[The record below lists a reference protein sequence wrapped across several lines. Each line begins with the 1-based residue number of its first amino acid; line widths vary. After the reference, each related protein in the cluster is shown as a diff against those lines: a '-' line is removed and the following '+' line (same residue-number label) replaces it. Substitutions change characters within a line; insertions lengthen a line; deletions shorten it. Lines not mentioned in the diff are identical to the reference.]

1 MAQKRLSEDEIKYT
15 VSAET
20 AKAQQEIYNLTKATK
35 ALKKEEQERR
45 TAMVELEAQ
54 GKKNSEEYRNL
65 EKEVKNLSKQISA
78 NNKEIQQITKSMGVN
93 DMTMTQLK
101 KHAKE
106 LERQL
111 DNTAESA
118 NPEEY
123 ATLNRRLADVR
134 DRMKQLR
141 TSGLEVNKQ
150 MDQST
155 TIMNKLKMAAKAFIA
170 VKVVGWLKSAHDQAY
185 NTRKEFAK
193 YEAVL
198 RNTFQS
204 QEKANDAMKML
215 QQLAADTPSS
225 LQEWTEGYIKLVN
238 RGLQPT
244 SQELTNLGDLAASQ
258 GKSLDQLIEAVLDAM
273 TGENERLKEFGIK
286 ASKEGEKTQFTFR
299 GVTTEVRNSE
309 DAIKD
314 YLLSLGRLEG
324 VAGSM
329 AVQMNELEG
338 IQSNL
343 GDTMDA
349 FFNNIG
355 KKLEPFWKS
364 ILKGANGFFSELN
377 KMFTSYSEQ
386 YDNHLEQMVN
396 LETELPKLLDKYE
409 ELSSTSNLSAEKHE
423 ELRRVMRQITDMVPE
438 AAGAFNDYGD
448 VISISTEKVEEFM
461 ATQRALL
468 LYENKKAIEETERD
482 LEKLRTKQ
490 KQLQSYRNQGGKTV
504 VSSLGPS
511 APSVTFVDKSSLG
524 EVNKELADIG
534 NLIKGSEEKLKRLRG
549 ETLEDAVKQHKEML
563 QQRET
568 FNNMNKQ
575 QLDSWIKDEKNAAS
589 RYMDLA
595 KEIYEK
601 RFPLTSSQGNESQSK
616 KKAQEAEKEAKAVVE
631 TEKAAIQS
639 LKDLRDEELS
649 AQKKWYNDSQASLS
663 SSLADN
669 RITKEQHEM
678 LMMELEKTNAEAVLK
693 IEKNYYEDSKSMAIT
708 DANAKEKIVKES
720 NERVLSAEKKANDA
734 RLAEQAKL
742 NNLVQD
748 FKQQFKLT
756 TVDEDYSMQIHTLEA
771 AYKARKEAAEK
782 NNLDS
787 LELDKAYY
795 RAKEQLQYEHE
806 QRIQA
811 LKNQYG
817 LSTLKDKYEQE
828 LDALKN
834 ALQQQLLTHE
844 EYLKAVTKLKTSYY
858 KEQADYYTNLFSNA
872 VSSLQEAELAQIDAK
887 YDVEI
892 EAAKGNAEEVE
903 KLENEKEQKK
913 LDVQKKYADVNF
925 AIKVSQI
932 IADTAV
938 SIMKAYADLG
948 PIAGSVAAAM
958 LSVTGA
964 AQVAVAKAERDK
976 IKNMQLENAQSSS
989 GSGSRVATGRQSG
1002 GSIDVVRAQDGKR
1015 FPNAEYNPDKRG
1027 YIDHPTVIV
1036 GEGPAGQ
1043 SREWV
1048 ASNAAV
1054 NNPTVAPILDIID
1067 RSQQAGSIR
1076 TLDLNQIL
1084 RARLA
1089 GYSSGGT
1096 ISKTP
1101 PHASAT
1107 KEQDQAS
1114 PVLERLTRAIETLER
1129 DGVPADVVLTDL
1141 ERKQKLRDRSRKI
1154 GSKN

>member
-35 ALKKEEQERR
+35 ALKAQEKERR

-54 GKKNSEEYRNL
+54 GKKNSKEYQNL
-65 EKEVKNLSKQISA
+65 EKEAKNLSKQISA
-78 NNKEIQQITKSMGVN
+78 NNKEIQQLTKTMGVN

-101 KHAKE
+101 KHAKD

-111 DNTAESA
+111 NNTAESA

-123 ATLNRRLADVR
+123 AALNRRLADVR

-204 QEKANDAMKML
+204 QEKANEAMKML
-215 QQLAADTPSS
+215 QQLAANTPSS

-349 FFNNIG
+349 LFNNIG

-364 ILKGANGFFSELN
+364 MLKGANEFFSEIN

-386 YDNHLEQMVN
+386 YDNHLDQMVN
-396 LETELPKLLDKYE
+396 LETEIPKLLDKYE
-409 ELSSTSNLSAEKHE
+409 ELSSSSNLSAEKHE
-423 ELRRVMRQITDMVPE
+423 ELRSVMRQITDMVPE
-438 AAGAFNDYGD
+438 AAGAFNDYGE
-448 VISISTEKVEEFM
+448 VISISTDKVEEFM

-468 LYENKKAIEETERD
+468 LYENKKAIEETEKD

-490 KQLQSYRNQGGKTV
+490 KQLQAYKNQGGKTV
-504 VSSLGPS
+504 VSSQGPF
-511 APSVTFVDKSSLG
+511 APSITYVDKSSLG

-549 ETLEDAVKQHKEML
+549 ETLEDAVKQHKEMI

-575 QLDSWIKDEKNAAS
+575 QLDAWIKDEKNAAS
-589 RYMDLA
+589 QYMEMA
-595 KEIYEK
+595 KEVYEK
-601 RFPLTSSQGNESQSK
+601 RFP
-616 KKAQEAEKEAKAVVE
+616 
-631 TEKAAIQS
+631 AATT
-639 LKDLRDEELS
+639 
-649 AQKKWYNDSQASLS
+649 
-663 SSLADN
+663 
-669 RITKEQHEM
+669 TK
-678 LMMELEKTNAEAVLK
+678 T
-693 IEKNYYEDSKSMAIT
+693 DSKSKGK
-708 DANAKEKIVKES
+708 DEKISPVKILSPEELANIDLQVELEEEKELYHKQQVELKELFAS
-720 NERVLSAEKKANDA
+720 GRDENLQSEAEYNEALEQLAMMHLERMLDIAGLDA
-734 RLAEQAKL
+734 DQRRSIEEQLLEFKVKCMQDELAER
-742 NNLVQD
+742 
-748 FKQQFKLT
+748 
-756 TVDEDYSMQIHTLEA
+756 E
-771 AYKARKEAAEK
+771 R
-782 NNLDS
+782 
-787 LELDKAYY
+787 
-795 RAKEQLQYEHE
+795 
-806 QRIQA
+806 
-811 LKNQYG
+811 
-817 LSTLKDKYEQE
+817 
-828 LDALKN
+828 
-834 ALQQQLLTHE
+834 
-844 EYLKAVTKLKTSYY
+844 
-858 KEQADYYTNLFSNA
+858 
-872 VSSLQEAELAQIDAK
+872 
-887 YDVEI
+887 
-892 EAAKGNAEEVE
+892 
-903 KLENEKEQKK
+903 LENEKVRNEELNASKQQAAFQKRVQTYLNYGEQVGNA
-913 LDVQKKYADVNF
+913 LGDIISGQEDAMEGFADSLVDIVFDVLT
-925 AIKVSQI
+925 QI
-932 IADTAV
+932 INAELIKLTGIGLSTTAEATAKQIA
-938 SIMKAYADLG
+938 SKGYAG
-948 PIAGSVAAAM
+948 IA
-958 LSVTGA
+958 TGA
-964 AQVAVAKAERDK
+964 ALAAVITAGISAAKSTLKGLIGKRKDSGSTTSESSSTTYQRVAKG
-976 IKNMQLENAQSSS
+976 LE
-989 GSGSRVATGRQSG
+989 SG
-1002 GSIDVVRAQDGKR
+1002 GSIDIVRSQDGKK
-1015 FPNAEYNPDKRG
+1015 FPSAVYAPDKRG
-1027 YIDHPTVIV
+1027 YINRPTVIV
-1036 GEGPAGQ
+1036 GDGPVGQ

-1054 NNPTVAPILDIID
+1054 NNPTVAPILDLID
-1067 RSQQAGSIR
+1067 RSQQAGTIR
-1076 TLDLNQIL
+1076 TLDLNQAI
-1084 RARLA
+1084 RSRLI

-1096 ISKTP
+1096 ITNHPITTMSSNKSDET
-1101 PHASAT
+1101 S
-1107 KEQDQAS
+1107 S
-1114 PVLERLTRAIETLER
+1114 PVLERFVQVIEKLER
-1129 DGVPADVVLTDL
+1129 NGIPASVVLTELD
-1141 ERKQKLRDRSRKI
+1141 RKQKLRDRSRKLA
-1154 GSKN
+1154 SK

>member
-20 AKAQQEIYNLTKATK
+20 SKAQQEIYNLTKATK
-35 ALKKEEQERR
+35 ALKAQEKERR

-54 GKKNSEEYRNL
+54 GKKNTKEYQNL
-65 EKEVKNLSKQISA
+65 EKEAKNLSKQISA
-78 NNKEIQQITKSMGVN
+78 NNKEIQQLTKTMGVN

-101 KHAKE
+101 KHAKD

-123 ATLNRRLADVR
+123 AALNKRLADVR

-204 QEKANDAMKML
+204 QEKANEAMKML
-215 QQLAADTPSS
+215 QQLAANTPSS

-299 GVTTEVRNSE
+299 GITTEVRNSE

-349 FFNNIG
+349 FFNNVG
-355 KKLEPFWKS
+355 KKLQPFWKS

-377 KMFTSYSEQ
+377 KMFTSYTEQ

-423 ELRRVMRQITDMVPE
+423 ELRRVMRQITDIVPE
-438 AAGAFNDYGD
+438 AAGAFNDYGE
-448 VISISTEKVEEFM
+448 VISISTDKVEEFM

-468 LYENKKAIEETERD
+468 LYENKKAIEETEKD

-490 KQLQSYRNQGGKTV
+490 KQLQAYKNQGGKTV
-504 VSSLGPS
+504 VSSQGPF
-511 APSVTFVDKSSLG
+511 APSITYVDKSSLG

-549 ETLEDAVKQHKEML
+549 ETLEDAVKQHKEMI

-575 QLDSWIKDEKNAAS
+575 QLDAWIKDEKNAAS
-589 RYMDLA
+589 QYMEMA
-595 KEIYEK
+595 KEVYEK
-601 RFPLTSSQGNESQSK
+601 RFP
-616 KKAQEAEKEAKAVVE
+616 
-631 TEKAAIQS
+631 AATT
-639 LKDLRDEELS
+639 
-649 AQKKWYNDSQASLS
+649 
-663 SSLADN
+663 
-669 RITKEQHEM
+669 TK
-678 LMMELEKTNAEAVLK
+678 T
-693 IEKNYYEDSKSMAIT
+693 DSKSKGK
-708 DANAKEKIVKES
+708 DEKISPVKTLSPEELANIDLQVELEEEKELYHKQQVELKELFAS
-720 NERVLSAEKKANDA
+720 GRDENLQSEAEYNEALEQLAMMHLERMLDIAGLDA
-734 RLAEQAKL
+734 DQRRSIEEQLLEFKVKCMQDELAER
-742 NNLVQD
+742 
-748 FKQQFKLT
+748 
-756 TVDEDYSMQIHTLEA
+756 E
-771 AYKARKEAAEK
+771 R
-782 NNLDS
+782 
-787 LELDKAYY
+787 
-795 RAKEQLQYEHE
+795 
-806 QRIQA
+806 
-811 LKNQYG
+811 
-817 LSTLKDKYEQE
+817 
-828 LDALKN
+828 
-834 ALQQQLLTHE
+834 
-844 EYLKAVTKLKTSYY
+844 
-858 KEQADYYTNLFSNA
+858 
-872 VSSLQEAELAQIDAK
+872 
-887 YDVEI
+887 
-892 EAAKGNAEEVE
+892 
-903 KLENEKEQKK
+903 LENEKVRNEELNASKQQAAFQKRVQTYLNYGEQVGNA
-913 LDVQKKYADVNF
+913 LGDIISGQEDAMEGFADSLVDIVFDVLT
-925 AIKVSQI
+925 QI
-932 IADTAV
+932 INAELIKLTGIGLSTTAEATAKQIA
-938 SIMKAYADLG
+938 SKGYAG
-948 PIAGSVAAAM
+948 IA
-958 LSVTGA
+958 TGA
-964 AQVAVAKAERDK
+964 ALAAVITAGISAAKSTLKGLIGKRKDSGSTTSESSSTTYQRVAKG
-976 IKNMQLENAQSSS
+976 LE
-989 GSGSRVATGRQSG
+989 SG
-1002 GSIDVVRAQDGKR
+1002 GSIDIVRSQDGKK
-1015 FPNAEYNPDKRG
+1015 FPSAVYAPDKRG
-1027 YIDHPTVIV
+1027 YINRPTVIV
-1036 GEGPAGQ
+1036 GDGPVGQ

-1054 NNPTVAPILDIID
+1054 NNPTVAPILDLID
-1067 RSQQAGSIR
+1067 HSQQAGTIR
-1076 TLDLNQIL
+1076 TLDLNQAI
-1084 RARLA
+1084 RSRLI

-1096 ISKTP
+1096 ITNHPITTMSSNKSDET
-1101 PHASAT
+1101 S
-1107 KEQDQAS
+1107 S
-1114 PVLERLTRAIETLER
+1114 PVLERFVQVIEKLER
-1129 DGVPADVVLTDL
+1129 NGIPASVVLTELD
-1141 ERKQKLRDRSRKI
+1141 RKQKLRDRSRKL
-1154 GSKN
+1154 GSK

>member
-1 MAQKRLSEDEIKYT
+1 MAQKEMKEDEIRT
-15 VSAET
+15 AINIET
-20 AKAQQEIYNLTKATK
+20 AKAQEEIHKLTKSISSLRK
-35 ALKKEEQERR
+35 QEKDRKE
-45 TAMVELEAQ
+45 AMIELEAQ
-54 GKKNSEEYRNL
+54 GKKNTKEYQNL
-65 EKEVKNLSKQISA
+65 ENEVKNLSKQISDDS
-78 NNKEIQQITKSMGVN
+78 KKIQELTKDMGVN

-101 KHAKE
+101 KHAKD

-111 DNTAESA
+111 NNTAESA

-123 ATLNRRLADVR
+123 AALNRRLADVR

-150 MDQST
+150 MEQST

-198 RNTFQS
+198 RNTLQS

-364 ILKGANGFFSELN
+364 MLKGANGFFSELN

-575 QLDSWIKDEKNAAS
+575 QLDAWIKDEKNAAS
-589 RYMDLA
+589 QYMEMA
-595 KEIYEK
+595 KEVYEK
-601 RFPLTSSQGNESQSK
+601 RFP
-616 KKAQEAEKEAKAVVE
+616 
-631 TEKAAIQS
+631 AATT
-639 LKDLRDEELS
+639 
-649 AQKKWYNDSQASLS
+649 
-663 SSLADN
+663 
-669 RITKEQHEM
+669 TK
-678 LMMELEKTNAEAVLK
+678 T
-693 IEKNYYEDSKSMAIT
+693 DSKSKGK
-708 DANAKEKIVKES
+708 DEKISPVKTLSPEELANIDLQVELEEEKELYHKQQVELKELFAS
-720 NERVLSAEKKANDA
+720 GRDENLQSEAEYNEALEQLAMMHLERMLDIAGLDA
-734 RLAEQAKL
+734 DQRRSIEEQLLEFKVKCMQDELAER
-742 NNLVQD
+742 
-748 FKQQFKLT
+748 
-756 TVDEDYSMQIHTLEA
+756 E
-771 AYKARKEAAEK
+771 R
-782 NNLDS
+782 
-787 LELDKAYY
+787 
-795 RAKEQLQYEHE
+795 
-806 QRIQA
+806 
-811 LKNQYG
+811 
-817 LSTLKDKYEQE
+817 
-828 LDALKN
+828 
-834 ALQQQLLTHE
+834 
-844 EYLKAVTKLKTSYY
+844 
-858 KEQADYYTNLFSNA
+858 
-872 VSSLQEAELAQIDAK
+872 
-887 YDVEI
+887 
-892 EAAKGNAEEVE
+892 
-903 KLENEKEQKK
+903 LENEKVRNEELNASKQQAAFQKRVQTYLNYGEQVGNA
-913 LDVQKKYADVNF
+913 LGDIISGQEDAMEGFADSLVDIVFDVLT
-925 AIKVSQI
+925 QI
-932 IADTAV
+932 INAELIKLTGIGLSTTAEATAKQIA
-938 SIMKAYADLG
+938 SKGYAG
-948 PIAGSVAAAM
+948 IA
-958 LSVTGA
+958 TGA
-964 AQVAVAKAERDK
+964 ALAAVITAGISAAKSTLKGLIGKRKDSGSTTSESSSTTYQRVAKG
-976 IKNMQLENAQSSS
+976 LE
-989 GSGSRVATGRQSG
+989 SG
-1002 GSIDVVRAQDGKR
+1002 GSIDIVRSQDGKK
-1015 FPNAEYNPDKRG
+1015 FPSAVYAPDKRG
-1027 YIDHPTVIV
+1027 YINRPTVIV
-1036 GEGPAGQ
+1036 GDGPVGQ

-1054 NNPTVAPILDIID
+1054 NNPTVAPILDLID
-1067 RSQQAGSIR
+1067 HSQQAGTIR
-1076 TLDLNQIL
+1076 TLDLNQAI
-1084 RARLA
+1084 RSRLI

-1096 ISKTP
+1096 ITNHPITTMSSNKSDET
-1101 PHASAT
+1101 S
-1107 KEQDQAS
+1107 S
-1114 PVLERLTRAIETLER
+1114 PVLERFVQVIEKLER
-1129 DGVPADVVLTDL
+1129 NGIPASVVLTELD
-1141 ERKQKLRDRSRKI
+1141 RKQKLRDRSRKL
-1154 GSKN
+1154 GSK

>member
-35 ALKKEEQERR
+35 ALKKEEKERR

-54 GKKNSEEYRNL
+54 GKKNSKEYQNL
-65 EKEVKNLSKQISA
+65 EKEAKNLSKQISA
-78 NNKEIQQITKSMGVN
+78 NNKEIQQLTKTMGVN

-101 KHAKE
+101 KHAKD

-123 ATLNRRLADVR
+123 AALNKRLADVR

-170 VKVVGWLKSAHDQAY
+170 VKVMGWLKSAHDQAY

-204 QEKANDAMKML
+204 QEKANEAMKML
-215 QQLAADTPSS
+215 QQLAANTPSS

-299 GVTTEVRNSE
+299 GVTTEVQNSE
-309 DAIKD
+309 SAIQD

-349 FFNNIG
+349 LFNNIG
-355 KKLEPFWKS
+355 KKLEPFWKK
-364 ILKGANGFFSELN
+364 ILKKTNEFVGDITTAMEPLSD
-377 KMFTSYSEQ
+377 T
-386 YDNHLEQMVN
+386 YDSQFQKVVDLESQLPQMISR
-396 LETELPKLLDKYE
+396 YE
-409 ELSSTSNLSAEKHE
+409 ELSTKLNRNAEEQKELNGLVEKISSIVPSAISNW
-423 ELRRVMRQITDMVPE
+423 
-438 AAGAFNDYGD
+438 NDYGD
-448 VISISTEKVEEFM
+448 AISINTEKVKEYIASEKARLNFIHAEQITNLRSLISKLQAEKQALEEQ
-461 ATQRALL
+461 A
-468 LYENKKAIEETERD
+468 KKGIIWAGGASGITR
-482 LEKLRTKQ
+482 KMTTKELDELDTKIRQ
-490 KQLQSYRNQGGKTV
+490 
-504 VSSLGPS
+504 
-511 APSVTFVDKSSLG
+511 LG
-524 EVNKELADIG
+524 EN
-534 NLIKGSEEKLKRLRG
+534 IKG
-549 ETLEDAVKQHKEML
+549 AQA
-563 QQRET
+563 
-568 FNNMNKQ
+568 
-575 QLDSWIKDEKNAAS
+575 QLDNLTGASAEKMVNDQIKSNERRAEAQRKFYALNKSMLSAWIKDEKNAAS
-589 RYMDLA
+589 EYLELA
-595 KEIYEK
+595 KEVYEK
-601 RFPLTSSQGNESQSK
+601 RFPVTSSKENESQLK
-616 KKAQEAEKEAKAVVE
+616 KKAQETEKEAKAVVE

-639 LKDLRDEELS
+639 LIDLRDEELS
-649 AQKKWYNDSQASLS
+649 AQKKWYNDSQTSLS

-708 DANAKEKIVKES
+708 DADAKEKIVKES
-720 NERVLSAEKKANDA
+720 NERVLSAEKNANDA
-734 RLAEQAKL
+734 RLAEQVKL
-742 NNLVQD
+742 NSLVQD
-748 FKQQFKLT
+748 FKHQFKLT

-787 LELDKAYY
+787 MELDKAYY

-834 ALQQQLLTHE
+834 ALQQQLLTQE

-903 KLENEKEQKK
+903 RLENEKEQKK

-958 LSVTGA
+958 LTVTGA

-976 IKNMQLENAQSSS
+976 IKNMQLENTQSSS
-989 GSGSRVATGRQSG
+989 GSGIRVATGRQSG
-1002 GSIDVVRAQDGKR
+1002 GKIDVIRAQDGKQ

-1027 YIDHPTVIV
+1027 YVDRPTVIV
-1036 GEGPAGQ
+1036 GDGPIGQ

-1067 RSQQAGSIR
+1067 RSQQAGTIR
-1076 TLDLNQIL
+1076 TLDLNQAI
-1084 RARLA
+1084 RARLI

-1096 ISKTP
+1096 ITNQQSKSVTP
-1101 PHASAT
+1101 QTSDIT
-1107 KEQDQAS
+1107 S
-1114 PVLERLTRAIETLER
+1114 PVLERFIRVIENLER
-1129 DGVPADVVLTDL
+1129 NGIPASVVLTELD
-1141 ERKQKLRDRSRKI
+1141 RKQKLRDRSRKL
-1154 GSKN
+1154 GSK

>member
-35 ALKKEEQERR
+35 ALKAQEKERR

-54 GKKNSEEYRNL
+54 GKKNTKEYQNL
-65 EKEVKNLSKQISA
+65 EKEAKNLSKQISA
-78 NNKEIQQITKSMGVN
+78 NNKEIQQLTKTMGVN

-101 KHAKE
+101 KHAKD

-123 ATLNRRLADVR
+123 AALNKRLADVR

-215 QQLAADTPSS
+215 QQLAANTPSS

-299 GVTTEVRNSE
+299 GVTTEVQNSE
-309 DAIKD
+309 SAIQD

-355 KKLEPFWKS
+355 RKLEPFWKS

-377 KMFTSYSEQ
+377 KMFTSYTEQ

-423 ELRRVMRQITDMVPE
+423 ELRRVMRQITDIVPE
-438 AAGAFNDYGD
+438 AAGAFNDYGE
-448 VISISTEKVEEFM
+448 VISISTDKVEEFM

-468 LYENKKAIEETERD
+468 LYENKKAIEETEKD

-490 KQLQSYRNQGGKTV
+490 KQLQAYKNQGGKTV
-504 VSSLGPS
+504 VSSQGPF
-511 APSVTFVDKSSLG
+511 APSITYVDKSSLG

-549 ETLEDAVKQHKEML
+549 ETLEDAVKQHKEMI

-575 QLDSWIKDEKNAAS
+575 QLDAWIKDEKNAAS
-589 RYMDLA
+589 QYMEMA
-595 KEIYEK
+595 KEVYEK
-601 RFPLTSSQGNESQSK
+601 RFPAATTTKTGSKSKEKEEKISPVKTLSPEELANIDLQVELEEEKELYHKQQVELKELFASGRDENLQS
-616 KKAQEAEKEAKAVVE
+616 EAEYNEALEQLAMMHLERMLDIAGLDADQRRSIEEQLLEFKV
-631 TEKAAIQS
+631 KCMQ
-639 LKDLRDEELS
+639 DE
-649 AQKKWYNDSQASLS
+649 
-663 SSLADN
+663 
-669 RITKEQHEM
+669 
-678 LMMELEKTNAEAVLK
+678 
-693 IEKNYYEDSKSMAIT
+693 
-708 DANAKEKIVKES
+708 
-720 NERVLSAEKKANDA
+720 
-734 RLAEQAKL
+734 LAER
-742 NNLVQD
+742 
-748 FKQQFKLT
+748 
-756 TVDEDYSMQIHTLEA
+756 E
-771 AYKARKEAAEK
+771 R
-782 NNLDS
+782 
-787 LELDKAYY
+787 
-795 RAKEQLQYEHE
+795 
-806 QRIQA
+806 
-811 LKNQYG
+811 
-817 LSTLKDKYEQE
+817 
-828 LDALKN
+828 
-834 ALQQQLLTHE
+834 
-844 EYLKAVTKLKTSYY
+844 
-858 KEQADYYTNLFSNA
+858 
-872 VSSLQEAELAQIDAK
+872 
-887 YDVEI
+887 
-892 EAAKGNAEEVE
+892 
-903 KLENEKEQKK
+903 LENEKVRNEELNASKQQAAFQKRVQTYLNYGEQVGNA
-913 LDVQKKYADVNF
+913 LGDIISGQEDAMEGFADSLVDIVFDVLT
-925 AIKVSQI
+925 QI
-932 IADTAV
+932 INAELIKLTGIGLSTTAEATAKQIA
-938 SIMKAYADLG
+938 SKGYAG
-948 PIAGSVAAAM
+948 IA
-958 LSVTGA
+958 TGA
-964 AQVAVAKAERDK
+964 ALAAVITAGISAAKSTLKGLIGKRKDSGSTTSESSSTTYQRVAKG
-976 IKNMQLENAQSSS
+976 LE
-989 GSGSRVATGRQSG
+989 SG
-1002 GSIDVVRAQDGKR
+1002 GSIDIVRSQDGKK
-1015 FPNAEYNPDKRG
+1015 FPSAVYAPDKRG
-1027 YIDHPTVIV
+1027 YINRPTVIV
-1036 GEGPAGQ
+1036 GDGPVGQ

-1054 NNPTVAPILDIID
+1054 NNPTVAPILDLID
-1067 RSQQAGSIR
+1067 HSQQAGTIR
-1076 TLDLNQIL
+1076 TLDLNQAI
-1084 RARLA
+1084 RSRLI

-1096 ISKTP
+1096 ITNHPITTMSSNKSDET
-1101 PHASAT
+1101 S
-1107 KEQDQAS
+1107 S
-1114 PVLERLTRAIETLER
+1114 PVLERFVQVIEKLER
-1129 DGVPADVVLTDL
+1129 NGIPASVVLTELD
-1141 ERKQKLRDRSRKI
+1141 RKQKLRDRSRKL
-1154 GSKN
+1154 GSK

>member
-35 ALKKEEQERR
+35 ALKAQEKERR

-54 GKKNSEEYRNL
+54 GKKNSKEYQNL
-65 EKEVKNLSKQISA
+65 EKEAKNLSKQISA
-78 NNKEIQQITKSMGVN
+78 NNKEMQQLTKTMGVN

-101 KHAKE
+101 KHAKD

-111 DNTAESA
+111 NNTAESA

-123 ATLNRRLADVR
+123 AALNKRLADVR

-299 GVTTEVRNSE
+299 GVTTEVQNSE
-309 DAIKD
+309 SAIQD

-349 FFNNIG
+349 FFNNVG

-377 KMFTSYSEQ
+377 KMFTSYTEQ

-423 ELRRVMRQITDMVPE
+423 ELRRVMRQITDIVPE
-438 AAGAFNDYGD
+438 AAGAFNDYGE
-448 VISISTEKVEEFM
+448 VISISTDKVEEFM

-468 LYENKKAIEETERD
+468 LYENKKAIEETEKD

-490 KQLQSYRNQGGKTV
+490 KQLQAYKNQGGKTV
-504 VSSLGPS
+504 VSSQGPF
-511 APSVTFVDKSSLG
+511 APSITYVDKSSLG

-549 ETLEDAVKQHKEML
+549 ETLEDAVKQHKEMI

-575 QLDSWIKDEKNAAS
+575 QLDAWIKDEKNAAS
-589 RYMDLA
+589 QYMEMA
-595 KEIYEK
+595 KEVYEK
-601 RFPLTSSQGNESQSK
+601 RFP
-616 KKAQEAEKEAKAVVE
+616 
-631 TEKAAIQS
+631 AATT
-639 LKDLRDEELS
+639 
-649 AQKKWYNDSQASLS
+649 
-663 SSLADN
+663 
-669 RITKEQHEM
+669 TK
-678 LMMELEKTNAEAVLK
+678 T
-693 IEKNYYEDSKSMAIT
+693 DSKSKGK
-708 DANAKEKIVKES
+708 DEKISPVKTLSPEELANIDLQVELEEEKELYHKQQVELKELFAS
-720 NERVLSAEKKANDA
+720 GRDENLQSEAEYNEALEQLAMMHLERMLDIAGLDA
-734 RLAEQAKL
+734 DQRRSIEEQLLEFKVKCMQDELAER
-742 NNLVQD
+742 
-748 FKQQFKLT
+748 
-756 TVDEDYSMQIHTLEA
+756 E
-771 AYKARKEAAEK
+771 R
-782 NNLDS
+782 
-787 LELDKAYY
+787 
-795 RAKEQLQYEHE
+795 
-806 QRIQA
+806 
-811 LKNQYG
+811 
-817 LSTLKDKYEQE
+817 
-828 LDALKN
+828 
-834 ALQQQLLTHE
+834 
-844 EYLKAVTKLKTSYY
+844 
-858 KEQADYYTNLFSNA
+858 
-872 VSSLQEAELAQIDAK
+872 
-887 YDVEI
+887 
-892 EAAKGNAEEVE
+892 
-903 KLENEKEQKK
+903 LENEKVRNEELNASKQQAAFQKRVQTYLNYGEQVGNA
-913 LDVQKKYADVNF
+913 LGDIISGQEDAMEGFADSLVDIVFDVLT
-925 AIKVSQI
+925 QI
-932 IADTAV
+932 INAELIKLTGIGLSTTAEATAKQIA
-938 SIMKAYADLG
+938 SKGYAG
-948 PIAGSVAAAM
+948 IA
-958 LSVTGA
+958 TGA
-964 AQVAVAKAERDK
+964 ALAAVITAGISAAKSTLKGLIGKRKDSGSTTSESSSTTYQRVAKG
-976 IKNMQLENAQSSS
+976 LE
-989 GSGSRVATGRQSG
+989 SG
-1002 GSIDVVRAQDGKR
+1002 GSIDIVRSQDGKK
-1015 FPNAEYNPDKRG
+1015 FPSAVYAPDKRG
-1027 YIDHPTVIV
+1027 YINRPTVIV
-1036 GEGPAGQ
+1036 GDGPVGQ

-1054 NNPTVAPILDIID
+1054 NNPTVAPILDLID
-1067 RSQQAGSIR
+1067 RSQQAGTIR
-1076 TLDLNQIL
+1076 TLDLNQAI
-1084 RARLA
+1084 RSRLI

-1096 ISKTP
+1096 ITNHPITTMSSNKSDET
-1101 PHASAT
+1101 S
-1107 KEQDQAS
+1107 S
-1114 PVLERLTRAIETLER
+1114 PVLERFVQVIEKLER
-1129 DGVPADVVLTDL
+1129 NGIPASVVLTELD
-1141 ERKQKLRDRSRKI
+1141 RKQKLRDRSRKL
-1154 GSKN
+1154 GSK

>member
-35 ALKKEEQERR
+35 ALKAQEKERR

-54 GKKNSEEYRNL
+54 GKKNSKEYQNL
-65 EKEVKNLSKQISA
+65 EKEAKNLSKQISA
-78 NNKEIQQITKSMGVN
+78 NNKEIQQLTKTMGVN

-101 KHAKE
+101 KHAKD

-123 ATLNRRLADVR
+123 AALNKRLADVR

-215 QQLAADTPSS
+215 QQLAANTPSS

-343 GDTMDA
+343 GDTMDV
-349 FFNNIG
+349 FFNNVG

-377 KMFTSYSEQ
+377 KMFTSYTEQ

-423 ELRRVMRQITDMVPE
+423 ELRRVMRQITDIVPE
-438 AAGAFNDYGD
+438 AAGAFNDYGE
-448 VISISTEKVEEFM
+448 VISISTDKVEEFM

-468 LYENKKAIEETERD
+468 LYENKKAIEETEKD

-490 KQLQSYRNQGGKTV
+490 KQLQAYKNQGGKTV
-504 VSSLGPS
+504 VSSQGPF
-511 APSVTFVDKSSLG
+511 APSITYVDKSSLG

-549 ETLEDAVKQHKEML
+549 ETLEDAVKQHKEMI

-575 QLDSWIKDEKNAAS
+575 QLDAWIKDEKNAAS
-589 RYMDLA
+589 QYMEMA
-595 KEIYEK
+595 KEVYEK
-601 RFPLTSSQGNESQSK
+601 RFP
-616 KKAQEAEKEAKAVVE
+616 
-631 TEKAAIQS
+631 AATT
-639 LKDLRDEELS
+639 
-649 AQKKWYNDSQASLS
+649 
-663 SSLADN
+663 
-669 RITKEQHEM
+669 TK
-678 LMMELEKTNAEAVLK
+678 T
-693 IEKNYYEDSKSMAIT
+693 DSKSKGK
-708 DANAKEKIVKES
+708 DEKISPVKTLSPEELANIDLQVELEEEKELYHKQQVELKELFAS
-720 NERVLSAEKKANDA
+720 GRDENLQSEAEYNEALEQLAMMHLERMLDIAGLDA
-734 RLAEQAKL
+734 DQRRSIEEQLLEFKVKCMQDELAER
-742 NNLVQD
+742 
-748 FKQQFKLT
+748 
-756 TVDEDYSMQIHTLEA
+756 E
-771 AYKARKEAAEK
+771 R
-782 NNLDS
+782 
-787 LELDKAYY
+787 
-795 RAKEQLQYEHE
+795 
-806 QRIQA
+806 
-811 LKNQYG
+811 
-817 LSTLKDKYEQE
+817 
-828 LDALKN
+828 
-834 ALQQQLLTHE
+834 
-844 EYLKAVTKLKTSYY
+844 
-858 KEQADYYTNLFSNA
+858 
-872 VSSLQEAELAQIDAK
+872 
-887 YDVEI
+887 
-892 EAAKGNAEEVE
+892 
-903 KLENEKEQKK
+903 LENEKVRNEELNASKQQAAFQKRVQTYLNYGEQVGNA
-913 LDVQKKYADVNF
+913 LGDIISGQEDAMEGFADSLVDIVFDVLT
-925 AIKVSQI
+925 QI
-932 IADTAV
+932 INAELIKLTGIGLSTTAEATAKQIA
-938 SIMKAYADLG
+938 SKGYAG
-948 PIAGSVAAAM
+948 IA
-958 LSVTGA
+958 TGA
-964 AQVAVAKAERDK
+964 ALAAVITAGISAAKSTLKGLIGKRKDSGSTTSESSSTTYQRVAKG
-976 IKNMQLENAQSSS
+976 LE
-989 GSGSRVATGRQSG
+989 SG
-1002 GSIDVVRAQDGKR
+1002 GSIDIVRSQDGKK
-1015 FPNAEYNPDKRG
+1015 FPSADYAPDKRG
-1027 YIDHPTVIV
+1027 YINRPTVIV
-1036 GEGPAGQ
+1036 GDGPVGQ

-1054 NNPTVAPILDIID
+1054 NNPTVAPILDLID
-1067 RSQQAGSIR
+1067 HSQQAGTIR
-1076 TLDLNQIL
+1076 TLDLNQAI
-1084 RARLA
+1084 RSRLI

-1096 ISKTP
+1096 ITNHPITTMSSNKSDET
-1101 PHASAT
+1101 S
-1107 KEQDQAS
+1107 S
-1114 PVLERLTRAIETLER
+1114 PVLERFVQVIEKLER
-1129 DGVPADVVLTDL
+1129 NGIPASVVLTELD
-1141 ERKQKLRDRSRKI
+1141 RKQKLRDRSRKL
-1154 GSKN
+1154 GSK

>member
-35 ALKKEEQERR
+35 ALKAQEKERR

-54 GKKNSEEYRNL
+54 GKKNTKEYQNL
-65 EKEVKNLSKQISA
+65 EKEAKNLSKQISA
-78 NNKEIQQITKSMGVN
+78 NNKEIQKLTKTMGVN

-101 KHAKE
+101 KHAKD

-111 DNTAESA
+111 NNTAESA

-123 ATLNRRLADVR
+123 AALNRRLADVR

-150 MDQST
+150 MEQST

-204 QEKANDAMKML
+204 QEKANEAMKML
-215 QQLAADTPSS
+215 QQLAANTPSS

-299 GVTTEVRNSE
+299 GITTEVRNSE

-349 FFNNIG
+349 FFNNVG

-377 KMFTSYSEQ
+377 KMFTSYTEQ

-423 ELRRVMRQITDMVPE
+423 ELRSVMRQITDMVPE
-438 AAGAFNDYGD
+438 AAVAFDDYNE
-448 VISISTEKVEEFM
+448 VISISTDKVEEFM

-468 LYENKKAIEETERD
+468 LYENKKAIEETEKD
-482 LEKLRTKQ
+482 LEKLRAKQ
-490 KQLQSYRNQGGKTV
+490 KQLQAYREQGGKTV
-504 VSSLGPS
+504 VSSQGPF
-511 APSVTFVDKSSLG
+511 APPVTFVDKSSIG
-524 EVNKELADIG
+524 DIDDELDDIG

-575 QLDSWIKDEKNAAS
+575 QLDAWIKDEKNAAS
-589 RYMDLA
+589 QYMEMA
-595 KEIYEK
+595 KEVYEK
-601 RFPLTSSQGNESQSK
+601 RFPTATTTKTDTKSKGKDEKISPVKTLSPEELANIDLQVELEEEKELYHKQQVELKELFASGRDENLQS
-616 KKAQEAEKEAKAVVE
+616 EAEYNEALEQLAMMHLERMLDIAGLDADQRRSIEEQLLEFKV
-631 TEKAAIQS
+631 KCMQ
-639 LKDLRDEELS
+639 DE
-649 AQKKWYNDSQASLS
+649 
-663 SSLADN
+663 
-669 RITKEQHEM
+669 
-678 LMMELEKTNAEAVLK
+678 
-693 IEKNYYEDSKSMAIT
+693 
-708 DANAKEKIVKES
+708 
-720 NERVLSAEKKANDA
+720 
-734 RLAEQAKL
+734 LAER
-742 NNLVQD
+742 
-748 FKQQFKLT
+748 
-756 TVDEDYSMQIHTLEA
+756 E
-771 AYKARKEAAEK
+771 R
-782 NNLDS
+782 
-787 LELDKAYY
+787 
-795 RAKEQLQYEHE
+795 
-806 QRIQA
+806 
-811 LKNQYG
+811 
-817 LSTLKDKYEQE
+817 
-828 LDALKN
+828 
-834 ALQQQLLTHE
+834 
-844 EYLKAVTKLKTSYY
+844 
-858 KEQADYYTNLFSNA
+858 
-872 VSSLQEAELAQIDAK
+872 
-887 YDVEI
+887 
-892 EAAKGNAEEVE
+892 
-903 KLENEKEQKK
+903 LENEKVRNEELNASKQQAAFQKRVQTYLNYGEQVGNA
-913 LDVQKKYADVNF
+913 LGDIISGQEDAMEGFADSLVDIVFDVLT
-925 AIKVSQI
+925 QI
-932 IADTAV
+932 INAELIKLTGIGLSTTAEATAKQIA
-938 SIMKAYADLG
+938 SKGYAG
-948 PIAGSVAAAM
+948 IA
-958 LSVTGA
+958 TGA
-964 AQVAVAKAERDK
+964 ALAAVITAGISAAKSTLKGLIGKRKDSGSTTSESSSTTYQRVAKG
-976 IKNMQLENAQSSS
+976 LE
-989 GSGSRVATGRQSG
+989 SG
-1002 GSIDVVRAQDGKR
+1002 GSIDIVRSQDGKK
-1015 FPNAEYNPDKRG
+1015 FPSAVYAPDKRG
-1027 YIDHPTVIV
+1027 YINRPTVIV
-1036 GEGPAGQ
+1036 GDGPVGQ

-1054 NNPTVAPILDIID
+1054 NNPTVAPILDLID
-1067 RSQQAGSIR
+1067 RSQQAGTIR
-1076 TLDLNQIL
+1076 TLDLNQAI
-1084 RARLA
+1084 RSRLI

-1096 ISKTP
+1096 ITNHPITTMSSNKSDET
-1101 PHASAT
+1101 S
-1107 KEQDQAS
+1107 S
-1114 PVLERLTRAIETLER
+1114 PVLERFVQVIEKLER
-1129 DGVPADVVLTDL
+1129 NGIPASVVLTELD
-1141 ERKQKLRDRSRKI
+1141 RKQKLRDRSRKL
-1154 GSKN
+1154 GSK

>member
-35 ALKKEEQERR
+35 ALKAQEKERR

-54 GKKNSEEYRNL
+54 GKKNTKEYQNL
-65 EKEVKNLSKQISA
+65 EKEAKNLSKQISA
-78 NNKEIQQITKSMGVN
+78 NNKEIQQLTKTMGVN

-101 KHAKE
+101 KHAKD

-111 DNTAESA
+111 NNTAESA

-123 ATLNRRLADVR
+123 AALNRRLADVR

-150 MDQST
+150 MEQST

-314 YLLSLGRLEG
+314 YLLSLGRMEG

-349 FFNNIG
+349 LFNNIG
-355 KKLEPFWKS
+355 KKLEPFWKK
-364 ILKGANGFFSELN
+364 ILKKTNEFVGDITTAMEPLSD
-377 KMFTSYSEQ
+377 T
-386 YDNHLEQMVN
+386 YDRQFQKVVDLESQLPQMISR
-396 LETELPKLLDKYE
+396 YE
-409 ELSSTSNLSAEKHE
+409 ELSTKLNRNAEEQKELNRLVEKISSIVPSAISNW
-423 ELRRVMRQITDMVPE
+423 
-438 AAGAFNDYGD
+438 NDYGD
-448 VISISTEKVEEFM
+448 AISINTEKVKEYIASEKARLNFIHAEQITNLRSLISKLQAEKQALEEQAKKGIIWAGGASGITRKMTTKELDELDTKIRQLGENIKGAQAQLDNLTGASTEKMVNDQIKSNERRAE
-461 ATQRALL
+461 AQRKFYAL
-468 LYENKKAIEETERD
+468 NKSM
-482 LEKLRTKQ
+482 L
-490 KQLQSYRNQGGKTV
+490 
-504 VSSLGPS
+504 S
-511 APSVTFVDKSSLG
+511 A
-524 EVNKELADIG
+524 
-534 NLIKGSEEKLKRLRG
+534 
-549 ETLEDAVKQHKEML
+549 
-563 QQRET
+563 
-568 FNNMNKQ
+568 
-575 QLDSWIKDEKNAAS
+575 WIKDEKNAAS
-589 RYMDLA
+589 EYLELA
-595 KEIYEK
+595 KEVYEK
-601 RFPLTSSQGNESQSK
+601 RFPVTSSKENESQLK
-616 KKAQEAEKEAKAVVE
+616 KKAQETEKEAKAVVE

-639 LKDLRDEELS
+639 LIDLRDEELS
-649 AQKKWYNDSQASLS
+649 AQKKWYNDSQTSLS

-708 DANAKEKIVKES
+708 DADAKEKIVKES
-720 NERVLSAEKKANDA
+720 NERVLSAEKNANDA
-734 RLAEQAKL
+734 RLAEQVKL
-742 NNLVQD
+742 NSLVQD
-748 FKQQFKLT
+748 FKHQFKLT

-771 AYKARKEAAEK
+771 AYKARKDAAEK

-787 LELDKAYY
+787 MELDKAYY

-834 ALQQQLLTHE
+834 ALQQQLLTQE

-903 KLENEKEQKK
+903 RLENEKEQKK

-976 IKNMQLENAQSSS
+976 IKNMQLENTQSSS
-989 GSGSRVATGRQSG
+989 GSGIRVATGRQSG
-1002 GSIDVVRAQDGKR
+1002 GKIDVIRAQDGKQ

-1027 YIDHPTVIV
+1027 YVDRPTVIV
-1036 GEGPAGQ
+1036 GDGPIGQ

-1067 RSQQAGSIR
+1067 SSQQAGTIR
-1076 TLDLNQIL
+1076 TLDLNQAI
-1084 RARLA
+1084 RARLI

-1096 ISKTP
+1096 ITNQQSKSVTP
-1101 PHASAT
+1101 QTSDIT
-1107 KEQDQAS
+1107 S
-1114 PVLERLTRAIETLER
+1114 PVLERFIRVIENLER
-1129 DGVPADVVLTDL
+1129 NGIPASVVLTELD
-1141 ERKQKLRDRSRKI
+1141 RKQKLRDRSRKL
-1154 GSKN
+1154 GSK

>member
-35 ALKKEEQERR
+35 ALKAQEKERR

-54 GKKNSEEYRNL
+54 GKKNTKEYQNL
-65 EKEVKNLSKQISA
+65 EKEAKNLSKQISA
-78 NNKEIQQITKSMGVN
+78 NNKEIQQLTKTMGVN

-101 KHAKE
+101 KHAKD

-123 ATLNRRLADVR
+123 AALNKRLADVR

-204 QEKANDAMKML
+204 QEKANEAMKML
-215 QQLAADTPSS
+215 QQLAANTPSS

-299 GVTTEVRNSE
+299 GITTEVRNSE

-349 FFNNIG
+349 FFNNVG

-377 KMFTSYSEQ
+377 KMFTSYTEQ

-423 ELRRVMRQITDMVPE
+423 ELRRVMSQITDIVPE
-438 AAGAFNDYGD
+438 AAGAFNDYGE
-448 VISISTEKVEEFM
+448 VISISTDKVEEFM

-468 LYENKKAIEETERD
+468 LYENKKAIEETEKD

-490 KQLQSYRNQGGKTV
+490 KQLQAYKNQGGKTV
-504 VSSLGPS
+504 VSSQGPF
-511 APSVTFVDKSSLG
+511 APSITYVDKSSLG

-575 QLDSWIKDEKNAAS
+575 QLDAWIKDEKNAAS
-589 RYMDLA
+589 QYMEMA
-595 KEIYEK
+595 KEVYEK
-601 RFPLTSSQGNESQSK
+601 RFP
-616 KKAQEAEKEAKAVVE
+616 
-631 TEKAAIQS
+631 AATT
-639 LKDLRDEELS
+639 
-649 AQKKWYNDSQASLS
+649 
-663 SSLADN
+663 
-669 RITKEQHEM
+669 TK
-678 LMMELEKTNAEAVLK
+678 T
-693 IEKNYYEDSKSMAIT
+693 DSKSKGK
-708 DANAKEKIVKES
+708 DEKISPVKTLSPEELANIDLQVELEEEKELYHKQQVELKELFAS
-720 NERVLSAEKKANDA
+720 GRDENLQSEAEYNEALEQLAMMHLERMLDIAGLDA
-734 RLAEQAKL
+734 DQRRSIEEQLLEFKVKCMQDELAER
-742 NNLVQD
+742 
-748 FKQQFKLT
+748 
-756 TVDEDYSMQIHTLEA
+756 E
-771 AYKARKEAAEK
+771 R
-782 NNLDS
+782 
-787 LELDKAYY
+787 
-795 RAKEQLQYEHE
+795 
-806 QRIQA
+806 
-811 LKNQYG
+811 
-817 LSTLKDKYEQE
+817 
-828 LDALKN
+828 
-834 ALQQQLLTHE
+834 
-844 EYLKAVTKLKTSYY
+844 
-858 KEQADYYTNLFSNA
+858 
-872 VSSLQEAELAQIDAK
+872 
-887 YDVEI
+887 
-892 EAAKGNAEEVE
+892 
-903 KLENEKEQKK
+903 LENEKVRNEELNASKQQAAFQKRVQTYLNYGEQVGNA
-913 LDVQKKYADVNF
+913 LGDIISGQEDAMEGFADSLVDIVFDVLT
-925 AIKVSQI
+925 QI
-932 IADTAV
+932 INAELIKLTGIGLSTTAEATAKQIA
-938 SIMKAYADLG
+938 SKGYAG
-948 PIAGSVAAAM
+948 IA
-958 LSVTGA
+958 TGA
-964 AQVAVAKAERDK
+964 ALAAVITAGISAAKSTLKGLIGKRKDSGSTTSESSSTTYQRVAKG
-976 IKNMQLENAQSSS
+976 LE
-989 GSGSRVATGRQSG
+989 SG
-1002 GSIDVVRAQDGKR
+1002 GSIDIVRSQDGKK
-1015 FPNAEYNPDKRG
+1015 FPSADYAPDKRG
-1027 YIDHPTVIV
+1027 YINRPTVIV
-1036 GEGPAGQ
+1036 GDGPVGQ

-1054 NNPTVAPILDIID
+1054 NNPTVAPILDLID
-1067 RSQQAGSIR
+1067 HSQQAGTIR
-1076 TLDLNQIL
+1076 TLDLNQAI
-1084 RARLA
+1084 RSRLI

-1096 ISKTP
+1096 ITNHPITTMSSNKSDET
-1101 PHASAT
+1101 S
-1107 KEQDQAS
+1107 S
-1114 PVLERLTRAIETLER
+1114 PVLERFVQVIEKLER
-1129 DGVPADVVLTDL
+1129 NGIPASVVLTELD
-1141 ERKQKLRDRSRKI
+1141 RKQKLRDRSRKL
-1154 GSKN
+1154 GSK

>member
-1 MAQKRLSEDEIKYT
+1 MARKLPEDEIK
-15 VSAET
+15 AAINIET
-20 AKAQQEIYNLTKATK
+20 AKAQEEIHKLTKSISSLRNQEK
-35 ALKKEEQERR
+35 ERR
-45 TAMVELEAQ
+45 NAMVELEAQ
-54 GKKNSEEYRNL
+54 GKKNTTEYRNL
-65 EKEVKNLSKQISA
+65 EAEAKELSKQISD
-78 NNKEIQQITKSMGVN
+78 NNKEIQKLTKDLNVN
-93 DMTMTQLK
+93 GMTMTQLK

-123 ATLNRRLADVR
+123 ARLNQRLADVR

-349 FFNNIG
+349 FFNNVG
-355 KKLEPFWKS
+355 KKLEPFWKK
-364 ILKGANGFFSELN
+364 ILKKTNEFVGDITTAMEPLSD
-377 KMFTSYSEQ
+377 T
-386 YDNHLEQMVN
+386 YDRQFQKVVDLESQLPQMISR
-396 LETELPKLLDKYE
+396 YE
-409 ELSSTSNLSAEKHE
+409 ELSTKLNRNAEEQKELNGLVEKISSIVPSAISNW
-423 ELRRVMRQITDMVPE
+423 
-438 AAGAFNDYGD
+438 NDYGD
-448 VISISTEKVEEFM
+448 AISINTEKVKEYIASE
-461 ATQRALL
+461 
-468 LYENKKAIEETERD
+468 KARLNFIHAE
-482 LEKLRTKQ
+482 Q
-490 KQLQSYRNQGGKTV
+490 IANLQSLIPKLQAEKQALEEQAKKGIVWAGGASGITRKMTTKE
-504 VSSLGPS
+504 LDELD
-511 APSVTFVDKSSLG
+511 AKIRQLG
-524 EVNKELADIG
+524 EN
-534 NLIKGSEEKLKRLRG
+534 IKG
-549 ETLEDAVKQHKEML
+549 AQA
-563 QQRET
+563 
-568 FNNMNKQ
+568 
-575 QLDSWIKDEKNAAS
+575 QLDNLTGASAEKMVNDQIKSNERRAEAQRKFYALNKSMLSAWIKDEKNAAS
-589 RYMDLA
+589 EYLELA

-601 RFPLTSSQGNESQSK
+601 RFPVTSSKGNESQLK

-649 AQKKWYNDSQASLS
+649 AQKKWYNDSQAALS

-708 DANAKEKIVKES
+708 DADAKEKIVKES
-720 NERVLSAEKKANDA
+720 NERVLSAEKNANDA

-1096 ISKTP
+1096 ISKNPTR
-1101 PHASAT
+1101 T
-1107 KEQDQAS
+1107 TIIKEQDQTS
-1114 PVLERLTRAIETLER
+1114 QILERLTRAIETLER

-1141 ERKQKLRDRSRKI
+1141 ERKQKLRDRSRKL
-1154 GSKN
+1154 GSKD

>member
-35 ALKKEEQERR
+35 ALKAQEKERR

-54 GKKNSEEYRNL
+54 GKKNTKEYQNL
-65 EKEVKNLSKQISA
+65 EKEAKNLSKQISA
-78 NNKEIQQITKSMGVN
+78 NNKEIQQLTKTMGVN

-101 KHAKE
+101 KHAKD

-123 ATLNRRLADVR
+123 AALNKRLADVR

-198 RNTFQS
+198 RNTLQS

-349 FFNNIG
+349 FFNNVG

-377 KMFTSYSEQ
+377 KMFTSYTEQ

-438 AAGAFNDYGD
+438 AAGAFNDYGE
-448 VISISTEKVEEFM
+448 VISISTDKVEEFM

-468 LYENKKAIEETERD
+468 LYENKKAIEETEKD

-490 KQLQSYRNQGGKTV
+490 KQLQAYKNQGGKTV
-504 VSSLGPS
+504 VSSQGPF
-511 APSVTFVDKSSLG
+511 APSITYVDKSSLG

-575 QLDSWIKDEKNAAS
+575 QLDAWIKDEKNAAS
-589 RYMDLA
+589 QYMEMA
-595 KEIYEK
+595 KEVYEK
-601 RFPLTSSQGNESQSK
+601 RFP
-616 KKAQEAEKEAKAVVE
+616 
-631 TEKAAIQS
+631 AATT
-639 LKDLRDEELS
+639 
-649 AQKKWYNDSQASLS
+649 
-663 SSLADN
+663 
-669 RITKEQHEM
+669 TK
-678 LMMELEKTNAEAVLK
+678 T
-693 IEKNYYEDSKSMAIT
+693 DSKSKGK
-708 DANAKEKIVKES
+708 DEKISPVKTLSPEELANIDLQVELEEEKELYHKQQVELKELFAS
-720 NERVLSAEKKANDA
+720 GRDENLQSEAEYNEALEQLAMMHLERMLDIAGLDA
-734 RLAEQAKL
+734 DQRRSIEEQLLEFKVKCMQDELAER
-742 NNLVQD
+742 
-748 FKQQFKLT
+748 
-756 TVDEDYSMQIHTLEA
+756 E
-771 AYKARKEAAEK
+771 R
-782 NNLDS
+782 
-787 LELDKAYY
+787 
-795 RAKEQLQYEHE
+795 
-806 QRIQA
+806 
-811 LKNQYG
+811 
-817 LSTLKDKYEQE
+817 
-828 LDALKN
+828 
-834 ALQQQLLTHE
+834 
-844 EYLKAVTKLKTSYY
+844 
-858 KEQADYYTNLFSNA
+858 
-872 VSSLQEAELAQIDAK
+872 
-887 YDVEI
+887 
-892 EAAKGNAEEVE
+892 
-903 KLENEKEQKK
+903 LENEKVRNEELNASKQQAAFQKRVQTYLNYGEQVGNA
-913 LDVQKKYADVNF
+913 LGDIISGQEDAMEGFADSLVDIVFDVLT
-925 AIKVSQI
+925 QI
-932 IADTAV
+932 INAELIKLTGIGLSTTAEATAKQIA
-938 SIMKAYADLG
+938 SKGYAG
-948 PIAGSVAAAM
+948 IA
-958 LSVTGA
+958 TGA
-964 AQVAVAKAERDK
+964 ALAAVITAGISAAKSTLKGLIGKRKDSGSTTSESSSTTYQRVAKG
-976 IKNMQLENAQSSS
+976 LE
-989 GSGSRVATGRQSG
+989 SG
-1002 GSIDVVRAQDGKR
+1002 GSIDIVRSQDGKK
-1015 FPNAEYNPDKRG
+1015 FPSAVYAPDKRG
-1027 YIDHPTVIV
+1027 YINRPTVIV
-1036 GEGPAGQ
+1036 GDGPVGQ

-1054 NNPTVAPILDIID
+1054 NNPTVAPILDLID
-1067 RSQQAGSIR
+1067 HSQQAGTIR
-1076 TLDLNQIL
+1076 TLDLNQAI
-1084 RARLA
+1084 RSRLI

-1096 ISKTP
+1096 ITNHPITTMSSNKSDET
-1101 PHASAT
+1101 S
-1107 KEQDQAS
+1107 S
-1114 PVLERLTRAIETLER
+1114 PVLERFVQVIEKLER
-1129 DGVPADVVLTDL
+1129 NGIPASVVLTELD
-1141 ERKQKLRDRSRKI
+1141 RKQKLRDRSRKL
-1154 GSKN
+1154 GSK

>member
-35 ALKKEEQERR
+35 ALKAQEKERR
-45 TAMVELEAQ
+45 TAMVELEGQ
-54 GKKNSEEYRNL
+54 GKKNSKEYQNL
-65 EKEVKNLSKQISA
+65 EKEAKNLSKQISA
-78 NNKEIQQITKSMGVN
+78 NNKEIQQLTKTMGVN

-101 KHAKE
+101 KHAKD

-123 ATLNRRLADVR
+123 AALNKRLADVR

-286 ASKEGEKTQFTFR
+286 ASKEGDKTQFTFR

-314 YLLSLGRLEG
+314 YLLSLGQLEG

-349 FFNNIG
+349 FFNKVG

-364 ILKGANGFFSELN
+364 ILKGANGVFSELN

-423 ELRRVMRQITDMVPE
+423 ELRSVMRQITDMVPE
-438 AAGAFNDYGD
+438 AAGAFNDYGE

-490 KQLQSYRNQGGKTV
+490 KQLQAYRAQGGKTV
-504 VSSLGPS
+504 VRSQGPF
-511 APSVTFVDKSSLG
+511 APSITYVDKSSIG
-524 EVNKELADIG
+524 EVNNELAEIG

-575 QLDSWIKDEKNAAS
+575 QLDAWIKDEKNAAS
-589 RYMDLA
+589 QYMEMA
-595 KEIYEK
+595 KEVYEK
-601 RFPLTSSQGNESQSK
+601 RFPNTITTKTDGKSKDKKDQITPVKTLSPDEIIDIALQVELEEEKELYHKQQTELKELFASGRDENLQSEAEYNEALEQLALMHLERMLDIAGLDADQRRSIEEQLLDFKVKCMQEEIAQREKTDKERMQSEEQNAQKMQANYQKRIQTYQQYGQQVGDALGKVISGQEDAMQGFADTMLDIVFDVLSQVVQAEIIKATATATGAVARATAESYATPDSVLSFGASGSARAAVMSGLIMAALAAAKSALKGLINKSRSSDDTSS
-616 KKAQEAEKEAKAVVE
+616 
-631 TEKAAIQS
+631 
-639 LKDLRDEELS
+639 D
-649 AQKKWYNDSQASLS
+649 
-663 SSLADN
+663 
-669 RITKEQHEM
+669 
-678 LMMELEKTNAEAVLK
+678 
-693 IEKNYYEDSKSMAIT
+693 
-708 DANAKEKIVKES
+708 
-720 NERVLSAEKKANDA
+720 
-734 RLAEQAKL
+734 
-742 NNLVQD
+742 
-748 FKQQFKLT
+748 
-756 TVDEDYSMQIHTLEA
+756 
-771 AYKARKEAAEK
+771 
-782 NNLDS
+782 
-787 LELDKAYY
+787 
-795 RAKEQLQYEHE
+795 
-806 QRIQA
+806 
-811 LKNQYG
+811 
-817 LSTLKDKYEQE
+817 
-828 LDALKN
+828 
-834 ALQQQLLTHE
+834 
-844 EYLKAVTKLKTSYY
+844 
-858 KEQADYYTNLFSNA
+858 
-872 VSSLQEAELAQIDAK
+872 
-887 YDVEI
+887 
-892 EAAKGNAEEVE
+892 
-903 KLENEKEQKK
+903 
-913 LDVQKKYADVNF
+913 
-925 AIKVSQI
+925 
-932 IADTAV
+932 
-938 SIMKAYADLG
+938 
-948 PIAGSVAAAM
+948 
-958 LSVTGA
+958 
-964 AQVAVAKAERDK
+964 
-976 IKNMQLENAQSSS
+976 S
-989 GSGSRVATGRQSG
+989 GSTYNRVATGLQSG
-1002 GSIDVVRAQDGKR
+1002 GSIDVVRAQDGKK
-1015 FPNAEYNPDKRG
+1015 FPAAEFDPNKRG
-1027 YIDHPTVIV
+1027 YVDRPTVIV
-1036 GEGPAGQ
+1036 GDGPIGQ

-1054 NNPTVAPILDIID
+1054 SNPTVAPILDLID
-1067 RSQQAGSIR
+1067 RSQQAGTIR
-1076 TLDLNQIL
+1076 TLDLNQAI
-1084 RARLA
+1084 RSRLI
-1089 GYSSGGT
+1089 GYSSGGIIT
-1096 ISKTP
+1096 NQQSNDVTP
-1101 PHASAT
+1101 QTSNMT
-1107 KEQDQAS
+1107 S
-1114 PVLERLTRAIETLER
+1114 PVLERFVRVVENLER
-1129 DGVPADVVLTDL
+1129 NGVSASVALTEL
-1141 ERKQKLRDRSRKI
+1141 ERKQKLRERSRKL
-1154 GSKN
+1154 GSK

>member
-35 ALKKEEQERR
+35 ALKAQEKERR

-54 GKKNSEEYRNL
+54 GKKNTKEYQNL
-65 EKEVKNLSKQISA
+65 EKEAKNLSKQISA
-78 NNKEIQQITKSMGVN
+78 NNKEIQQLTKTMGVN

-101 KHAKE
+101 KHAKD

-123 ATLNRRLADVR
+123 AALNKRLADVR

-155 TIMNKLKMAAKAFIA
+155 TIMNKLKMVAKAFIA

-204 QEKANDAMKML
+204 QEKANEAMKML
-215 QQLAADTPSS
+215 QQLAANTPSS
-225 LQEWTEGYIKLVN
+225 LQTEGYIKLVN

-349 FFNNIG
+349 FFNNVG

-377 KMFTSYSEQ
+377 KMFTSYTEQ

-423 ELRRVMRQITDMVPE
+423 ELRRVMRQITDIVPE
-438 AAGAFNDYGD
+438 AAGTFNDYGE
-448 VISISTEKVEEFM
+448 VISISTDKVEEFM

-468 LYENKKAIEETERD
+468 LYENKKAIEETEKD

-490 KQLQSYRNQGGKTV
+490 KQLQAYKNQGGKTV
-504 VSSLGPS
+504 VSSQGPF
-511 APSVTFVDKSSLG
+511 APSITYVDKSSLG

-549 ETLEDAVKQHKEML
+549 ETLEDAVKQHKEMI

-575 QLDSWIKDEKNAAS
+575 QLDAWIKDEKNAAS
-589 RYMDLA
+589 QYMEMA
-595 KEIYEK
+595 KEVYEK
-601 RFPLTSSQGNESQSK
+601 RFP
-616 KKAQEAEKEAKAVVE
+616 
-631 TEKAAIQS
+631 AATT
-639 LKDLRDEELS
+639 
-649 AQKKWYNDSQASLS
+649 
-663 SSLADN
+663 
-669 RITKEQHEM
+669 TK
-678 LMMELEKTNAEAVLK
+678 T
-693 IEKNYYEDSKSMAIT
+693 DSKSKGK
-708 DANAKEKIVKES
+708 DEKISPVKTLSPEELANIDLQVELEEEKELYHKQQVELKELFAS
-720 NERVLSAEKKANDA
+720 GRDENLQSEAEYNEALEQLAMMHLERMLDIAGLDA
-734 RLAEQAKL
+734 DQRRSIEEQLLEFKVKCMQDELAER
-742 NNLVQD
+742 
-748 FKQQFKLT
+748 
-756 TVDEDYSMQIHTLEA
+756 E
-771 AYKARKEAAEK
+771 R
-782 NNLDS
+782 
-787 LELDKAYY
+787 
-795 RAKEQLQYEHE
+795 
-806 QRIQA
+806 
-811 LKNQYG
+811 
-817 LSTLKDKYEQE
+817 
-828 LDALKN
+828 
-834 ALQQQLLTHE
+834 
-844 EYLKAVTKLKTSYY
+844 
-858 KEQADYYTNLFSNA
+858 
-872 VSSLQEAELAQIDAK
+872 
-887 YDVEI
+887 
-892 EAAKGNAEEVE
+892 
-903 KLENEKEQKK
+903 LENEKVRNEELNASKQQAAFQKRVQTYLNYGEQVGNA
-913 LDVQKKYADVNF
+913 LGDIISGQEDAMEGFADSLVDIVFDVLT
-925 AIKVSQI
+925 QI
-932 IADTAV
+932 INAELIKLTGIGLSTTAEATAKQIA
-938 SIMKAYADLG
+938 SKGYAG
-948 PIAGSVAAAM
+948 IA
-958 LSVTGA
+958 TGA
-964 AQVAVAKAERDK
+964 ALAAVITAGISAAKSTLKGLIGKRKDSGSTTSESSSTTYQRVAKG
-976 IKNMQLENAQSSS
+976 LE
-989 GSGSRVATGRQSG
+989 SG
-1002 GSIDVVRAQDGKR
+1002 GSIDIVRSQDGKK
-1015 FPNAEYNPDKRG
+1015 FPSAVYAPDKRG
-1027 YIDHPTVIV
+1027 YINRPTVIV
-1036 GEGPAGQ
+1036 GDGPVGQ

-1054 NNPTVAPILDIID
+1054 NNPTVAPILDLID
-1067 RSQQAGSIR
+1067 HSQQAGTIR
-1076 TLDLNQIL
+1076 TLDLDQAI
-1084 RARLA
+1084 RSRLI

-1096 ISKTP
+1096 ITNHPITTMSSNKSDET
-1101 PHASAT
+1101 S
-1107 KEQDQAS
+1107 S
-1114 PVLERLTRAIETLER
+1114 PVLERFVQVIEKLER
-1129 DGVPADVVLTDL
+1129 NGIPASVVLTELD
-1141 ERKQKLRDRSRKI
+1141 RKQKLRDRSRKL
-1154 GSKN
+1154 GSK

>member
-35 ALKKEEQERR
+35 ALKKEEKERR

-54 GKKNSEEYRNL
+54 GKKNSKEYQNL
-65 EKEVKNLSKQISA
+65 EKEAKNLSKQISA
-78 NNKEIQQITKSMGVN
+78 NNKEVQQLTKTMGVN

-123 ATLNRRLADVR
+123 ASLNKRLADVR

-204 QEKANDAMKML
+204 QEKANEAMKML
-215 QQLAADTPSS
+215 QQLAANTPSS

-349 FFNNIG
+349 FFNKVG

-364 ILKGANGFFSELN
+364 ILKGANGVFSELN

-423 ELRRVMRQITDMVPE
+423 ELRSVMRQITDMVPE
-438 AAGAFNDYGD
+438 AAGAFNDYGE

-490 KQLQSYRNQGGKTV
+490 KQLQAYRAQGGKTV
-504 VSSLGPS
+504 VRSQGPF
-511 APSVTFVDKSSLG
+511 APSITYVDKSSIG
-524 EVNKELADIG
+524 EVNNELAEIG

-575 QLDSWIKDEKNAAS
+575 QLDAWIKDEKNAAS
-589 RYMDLA
+589 QYMEMA
-595 KEIYEK
+595 KEVYEK
-601 RFPLTSSQGNESQSK
+601 RFP
-616 KKAQEAEKEAKAVVE
+616 
-631 TEKAAIQS
+631 AATT
-639 LKDLRDEELS
+639 
-649 AQKKWYNDSQASLS
+649 
-663 SSLADN
+663 
-669 RITKEQHEM
+669 TK
-678 LMMELEKTNAEAVLK
+678 T
-693 IEKNYYEDSKSMAIT
+693 DSKSKGK
-708 DANAKEKIVKES
+708 DEKISPVKTLSPEELANIDLQVELEEEKELYHKQQVELKELFAS
-720 NERVLSAEKKANDA
+720 GRDENLQSEAEYNEALEQLAMMHLERMLDIAGLDA
-734 RLAEQAKL
+734 DQRRSIEEQLLEFKVKCMQDELAER
-742 NNLVQD
+742 
-748 FKQQFKLT
+748 
-756 TVDEDYSMQIHTLEA
+756 E
-771 AYKARKEAAEK
+771 R
-782 NNLDS
+782 
-787 LELDKAYY
+787 
-795 RAKEQLQYEHE
+795 
-806 QRIQA
+806 
-811 LKNQYG
+811 
-817 LSTLKDKYEQE
+817 
-828 LDALKN
+828 
-834 ALQQQLLTHE
+834 
-844 EYLKAVTKLKTSYY
+844 
-858 KEQADYYTNLFSNA
+858 
-872 VSSLQEAELAQIDAK
+872 
-887 YDVEI
+887 
-892 EAAKGNAEEVE
+892 
-903 KLENEKEQKK
+903 LENEKVRNEELNASKQQAAFQKRVQTYLNYGEQVGNA
-913 LDVQKKYADVNF
+913 LGDIISGQEDAMEGFADSLVDIVFDVLT
-925 AIKVSQI
+925 QI
-932 IADTAV
+932 INAELIKLTGIGLSTTAEATAKQIA
-938 SIMKAYADLG
+938 SKGYAG
-948 PIAGSVAAAM
+948 IA
-958 LSVTGA
+958 TGA
-964 AQVAVAKAERDK
+964 ALAAVITAGISAAKSTLKGLIGKRKDSGSTTSESSSTTYQRVAKG
-976 IKNMQLENAQSSS
+976 LE
-989 GSGSRVATGRQSG
+989 SG
-1002 GSIDVVRAQDGKR
+1002 GSIDIVRSQDGKK
-1015 FPNAEYNPDKRG
+1015 FPSAVYAPDKRG
-1027 YIDHPTVIV
+1027 YINRPTVIV
-1036 GEGPAGQ
+1036 GDGPVGQ

-1054 NNPTVAPILDIID
+1054 NNPTVAPILDLID
-1067 RSQQAGSIR
+1067 HSQQAGTIR
-1076 TLDLNQIL
+1076 TLDLNQAI
-1084 RARLA
+1084 RSRLI

-1096 ISKTP
+1096 ITNHPITTMSSNKSDET
-1101 PHASAT
+1101 S
-1107 KEQDQAS
+1107 S
-1114 PVLERLTRAIETLER
+1114 PVLERFVQVIEKLER
-1129 DGVPADVVLTDL
+1129 NGIPASVVLTELD
-1141 ERKQKLRDRSRKI
+1141 RKQKLRDRSRKL
-1154 GSKN
+1154 GSK

>member
-1 MAQKRLSEDEIKYT
+1 MAQKEMKEDEIRT
-15 VSAET
+15 AINIET
-20 AKAQQEIYNLTKATK
+20 AKAQEEIHKLTKSISSLRK
-35 ALKKEEQERR
+35 QEKDRKE
-45 TAMVELEAQ
+45 AMIELEAQ
-54 GKKNSEEYRNL
+54 GKKNTKEYQNL
-65 EKEVKNLSKQISA
+65 ENEVKNLSKQISDDS
-78 NNKEIQQITKSMGVN
+78 KKIQELTKDMGVN

-101 KHAKE
+101 KHAKD

-111 DNTAESA
+111 NNTAESA

-123 ATLNRRLADVR
+123 AALNRRLADVR

-150 MDQST
+150 MEQST

-198 RNTFQS
+198 RNTLQS

-364 ILKGANGFFSELN
+364 MLKGANGFFSELN

-575 QLDSWIKDEKNAAS
+575 QLDAWIKDEKNAAS
-589 RYMDLA
+589 QYMEMA
-595 KEIYEK
+595 KEVYEK
-601 RFPLTSSQGNESQSK
+601 RFP
-616 KKAQEAEKEAKAVVE
+616 
-631 TEKAAIQS
+631 AATT
-639 LKDLRDEELS
+639 
-649 AQKKWYNDSQASLS
+649 
-663 SSLADN
+663 
-669 RITKEQHEM
+669 TK
-678 LMMELEKTNAEAVLK
+678 T
-693 IEKNYYEDSKSMAIT
+693 DSKSKGK
-708 DANAKEKIVKES
+708 DEKISPVKTLSPEELANIDLQVELEEEKELYHKQQVELKEQFAS
-720 NERVLSAEKKANDA
+720 GRDENLQSEAEYNEALEQLAMMHLERMLDIAGLDA
-734 RLAEQAKL
+734 DQRRSIEEQLLEFKVKCMQDELAER
-742 NNLVQD
+742 
-748 FKQQFKLT
+748 
-756 TVDEDYSMQIHTLEA
+756 E
-771 AYKARKEAAEK
+771 R
-782 NNLDS
+782 
-787 LELDKAYY
+787 
-795 RAKEQLQYEHE
+795 
-806 QRIQA
+806 
-811 LKNQYG
+811 
-817 LSTLKDKYEQE
+817 
-828 LDALKN
+828 
-834 ALQQQLLTHE
+834 
-844 EYLKAVTKLKTSYY
+844 
-858 KEQADYYTNLFSNA
+858 
-872 VSSLQEAELAQIDAK
+872 
-887 YDVEI
+887 
-892 EAAKGNAEEVE
+892 
-903 KLENEKEQKK
+903 LENEKVRNEELNASKQQAAFQKRVQTYLNYGEQVGNA
-913 LDVQKKYADVNF
+913 LGDIISGQEDAMEGFADSLVDIVFDVLT
-925 AIKVSQI
+925 QI
-932 IADTAV
+932 INAELIKLTGIGLSTTAEATAKQIA
-938 SIMKAYADLG
+938 SKGYAG
-948 PIAGSVAAAM
+948 IA
-958 LSVTGA
+958 TGA
-964 AQVAVAKAERDK
+964 ALAAVITAGISAAKSTLKGLIGKRKDSGSTTSESSSTTYQRVAKG
-976 IKNMQLENAQSSS
+976 LE
-989 GSGSRVATGRQSG
+989 SG
-1002 GSIDVVRAQDGKR
+1002 GSIDIVRSQDGKK
-1015 FPNAEYNPDKRG
+1015 FPSAVYAPDKRG
-1027 YIDHPTVIV
+1027 YINRPTVIV
-1036 GEGPAGQ
+1036 GDGPVGQ

-1054 NNPTVAPILDIID
+1054 NNPTVAPILDLID
-1067 RSQQAGSIR
+1067 RSQQAGTIR
-1076 TLDLNQIL
+1076 TLDLNQAI
-1084 RARLA
+1084 RSRLI

-1096 ISKTP
+1096 ITNHPITTMSSNKSDET
-1101 PHASAT
+1101 S
-1107 KEQDQAS
+1107 S
-1114 PVLERLTRAIETLER
+1114 PVLERFVQVIEKLER
-1129 DGVPADVVLTDL
+1129 NGIPASVVLTELD
-1141 ERKQKLRDRSRKI
+1141 RKQKLRDRSRKLA
-1154 GSKN
+1154 SK

>member
-35 ALKKEEQERR
+35 ALKAQEKERR

-54 GKKNSEEYRNL
+54 GKKNTKEYQNL
-65 EKEVKNLSKQISA
+65 EKEAKNLSKQISA
-78 NNKEIQQITKSMGVN
+78 NNKEIQQLTKTMGVN

-101 KHAKE
+101 KHAKD

-123 ATLNRRLADVR
+123 AELNKRLADVR

-204 QEKANDAMKML
+204 QEKANEAMKML
-215 QQLAADTPSS
+215 QQLAANTPSS

-258 GKSLDQLIEAVLDAM
+258 GKSLDQLIEAALDAM

-349 FFNNIG
+349 FFNNVG

-377 KMFTSYSEQ
+377 KMFTSYTEQ

-423 ELRRVMRQITDMVPE
+423 ELRRVMRQITDIVPE
-438 AAGAFNDYGD
+438 AAGTFNDYGE
-448 VISISTEKVEEFM
+448 VISISTDKVEEFM

-468 LYENKKAIEETERD
+468 LYENKKAIEETEKD

-490 KQLQSYRNQGGKTV
+490 KQLQAYKNQGGKTV
-504 VSSLGPS
+504 VSSQGPF
-511 APSVTFVDKSSLG
+511 APSITYVDKSSLG

-549 ETLEDAVKQHKEML
+549 ETLEDAVKQHKEMI

-575 QLDSWIKDEKNAAS
+575 QLDTWIKDEKNAAS
-589 RYMDLA
+589 QYMEMA
-595 KEIYEK
+595 KEVYEK
-601 RFPLTSSQGNESQSK
+601 RFP
-616 KKAQEAEKEAKAVVE
+616 
-631 TEKAAIQS
+631 AATT
-639 LKDLRDEELS
+639 
-649 AQKKWYNDSQASLS
+649 
-663 SSLADN
+663 
-669 RITKEQHEM
+669 TK
-678 LMMELEKTNAEAVLK
+678 T
-693 IEKNYYEDSKSMAIT
+693 DSKSKGK
-708 DANAKEKIVKES
+708 DEKISPVKTLSPEELANIDLQVELEEEKELYHKQQVELKELFAS
-720 NERVLSAEKKANDA
+720 GRDENLQSEAEYNEALEQLAMMHLERMLDIAGLDA
-734 RLAEQAKL
+734 DQRRSIEEQLLEFKVKCMQDELAER
-742 NNLVQD
+742 
-748 FKQQFKLT
+748 
-756 TVDEDYSMQIHTLEA
+756 E
-771 AYKARKEAAEK
+771 R
-782 NNLDS
+782 
-787 LELDKAYY
+787 
-795 RAKEQLQYEHE
+795 
-806 QRIQA
+806 
-811 LKNQYG
+811 
-817 LSTLKDKYEQE
+817 
-828 LDALKN
+828 
-834 ALQQQLLTHE
+834 
-844 EYLKAVTKLKTSYY
+844 
-858 KEQADYYTNLFSNA
+858 
-872 VSSLQEAELAQIDAK
+872 
-887 YDVEI
+887 
-892 EAAKGNAEEVE
+892 
-903 KLENEKEQKK
+903 LENEKVRNEELNASKQQAAFQKRVQTYLNYGEQVGNA
-913 LDVQKKYADVNF
+913 LGDIISGQEDAMEGFADSLVDIVFDVLT
-925 AIKVSQI
+925 QI
-932 IADTAV
+932 INAELIKLTGIGLSTTAEATAKQIA
-938 SIMKAYADLG
+938 SKGYAG
-948 PIAGSVAAAM
+948 IA
-958 LSVTGA
+958 TGA
-964 AQVAVAKAERDK
+964 ALAAVITAGISAAKSTLKGLIGKRKDSGSTTSESSSTTYQRVAKG
-976 IKNMQLENAQSSS
+976 LE
-989 GSGSRVATGRQSG
+989 SG
-1002 GSIDVVRAQDGKR
+1002 GSIDIVRSQDGKK
-1015 FPNAEYNPDKRG
+1015 FPSADYAPDKRG
-1027 YIDHPTVIV
+1027 YINRPTVIV
-1036 GEGPAGQ
+1036 GDGPVGQ

-1054 NNPTVAPILDIID
+1054 NNPTVAPILDLID
-1067 RSQQAGSIR
+1067 HSQQAGTIR
-1076 TLDLNQIL
+1076 TLDLNQAI
-1084 RARLA
+1084 RSRLI

-1096 ISKTP
+1096 ITNHPITTMSSNKSDET
-1101 PHASAT
+1101 S
-1107 KEQDQAS
+1107 S
-1114 PVLERLTRAIETLER
+1114 PVLERFVQVIEKLER
-1129 DGVPADVVLTDL
+1129 NGIPASVVLTELD
-1141 ERKQKLRDRSRKI
+1141 RKQKLRDRSRKL
-1154 GSKN
+1154 GSK

>member
-35 ALKKEEQERR
+35 ALKKEEKERR

-54 GKKNSEEYRNL
+54 GKKNSKEYQNL
-65 EKEVKNLSKQISA
+65 EKEAKNLSKQISA
-78 NNKEIQQITKSMGVN
+78 NNKEIQQLTKTMGVN

-101 KHAKE
+101 KHAKD

-123 ATLNRRLADVR
+123 AALNKRLADVR

-185 NTRKEFAK
+185 NTRKEFSK

-215 QQLAADTPSS
+215 QQLAANTPSS

-349 FFNNIG
+349 FFNNVG

-377 KMFTSYSEQ
+377 KMFTSYTEQ
-386 YDNHLEQMVN
+386 YDNHLEQLVN

-438 AAGAFNDYGD
+438 AAGAFNDYGE
-448 VISISTEKVEEFM
+448 VISISTDKVEEFM

-482 LEKLRTKQ
+482 LEKLRAKQ
-490 KQLQSYRNQGGKTV
+490 KQLQAYREQGGKTV
-504 VSSLGPS
+504 VSSQGPF
-511 APSVTFVDKSSLG
+511 APSITYVDKSSLG
-524 EVNKELADIG
+524 EVNKELTDIG
-534 NLIKGSEEKLKRLRG
+534 DLIKGSEEKLKRLRG
-549 ETLEDAVKQHKEML
+549 ETLDNAVKQHKKML
-563 QQRET
+563 QQQET

-575 QLDSWIKDEKNAAS
+575 QLDAWIKDEKNAAS
-589 RYMDLA
+589 QYMEMA
-595 KEIYEK
+595 KEVYEK
-601 RFPLTSSQGNESQSK
+601 RFPTATTTKNDNKSKGKDEKISPVKTLSPEELANIDLQIELEEEKELYHKQQIELKELFASGRDENLQS
-616 KKAQEAEKEAKAVVE
+616 EAEYNEALEQLAMMHLERMIDIAGLDAEQRRSIEEQLLEFKVKCMQEELAEREKTDKERMQNEEQNAQKIQENYRKRLQTYQQYGQQIGSALGNVIANQENAVQGFADTMLDIVFDVLSKIVEAEITKATATATGAVARATAESYATPDSVLSFGSSGSAR
-631 TEKAAIQS
+631 AAI
-639 LKDLRDEELS
+639 LS
-649 AQKKWYNDSQASLS
+649 GLIMAA
-663 SSLADN
+663 LA
-669 RITKEQHEM
+669 
-678 LMMELEKTNAEAVLK
+678 A
-693 IEKNYYEDSKSMAIT
+693 
-708 DANAKEKIVKES
+708 AK
-720 NERVLSAEKKANDA
+720 
-734 RLAEQAKL
+734 
-742 NNLVQD
+742 
-748 FKQQFKLT
+748 
-756 TVDEDYSMQIHTLEA
+756 
-771 AYKARKEAAEK
+771 
-782 NNLDS
+782 
-787 LELDKAYY
+787 
-795 RAKEQLQYEHE
+795 
-806 QRIQA
+806 
-811 LKNQYG
+811 
-817 LSTLKDKYEQE
+817 STLKGLINK
-828 LDALKN
+828 
-834 ALQQQLLTHE
+834 
-844 EYLKAVTKLKTSYY
+844 
-858 KEQADYYTNLFSNA
+858 
-872 VSSLQEAELAQIDAK
+872 SSISEDAK
-887 YDVEI
+887 
-892 EAAKGNAEEVE
+892 
-903 KLENEKEQKK
+903 
-913 LDVQKKYADVNF
+913 
-925 AIKVSQI
+925 
-932 IADTAV
+932 
-938 SIMKAYADLG
+938 SISGTTYNR
-948 PIAGSVAAAM
+948 V
-958 LSVTGA
+958 VTG
-964 AQVAVAKAERDK
+964 
-976 IKNMQLENAQSSS
+976 L
-989 GSGSRVATGRQSG
+989 QSG
-1002 GSIDVVRAQDGKR
+1002 GNIDIIRAQDGKH
-1015 FPNAEYNPDKRG
+1015 FPNSVLSPNKRG

-1036 GEGPAGQ
+1036 GDGPTGQ

-1054 NNPTVAPILDIID
+1054 SNPTVAPILDIID
-1067 RSQQAGSIR
+1067 RSQQAGTIR
-1076 TLDLNQIL
+1076 TLDLNQIIRKQL
-1084 RARLA
+1084 LGYNNGGYIGQKKDNNSLKPSLTMYPLPNELINRL
-1089 GYSSGGT
+1089 T
-1096 ISKTP
+1096 
-1101 PHASAT
+1101 SAI
-1107 KEQDQAS
+1107 EH
-1114 PVLERLTRAIETLER
+1114 LEREGIQ
-1129 DGVPADVVLTDL
+1129 ADVVLTEL
-1141 ERKQKLRDRSRKI
+1141 ERKQKRRDRARMI
-1154 GSKN
+1154 GSK

>member
-35 ALKKEEQERR
+35 ALKAQEKERR

-54 GKKNSEEYRNL
+54 GKKNTKGYQNL
-65 EKEVKNLSKQISA
+65 EKEAKNLSKQISA
-78 NNKEIQQITKSMGVN
+78 NNKEIQQLTKTMGVN

-101 KHAKE
+101 KHAKD

-123 ATLNRRLADVR
+123 AALNKRLADVR

-299 GVTTEVRNSE
+299 GITTEVRNSE

-349 FFNNIG
+349 FFNNVG

-377 KMFTSYSEQ
+377 KMFTSYTEQ

-423 ELRRVMRQITDMVPE
+423 ELRRVMRQITDIVPE
-438 AAGAFNDYGD
+438 AAGAFNDYGE
-448 VISISTEKVEEFM
+448 VISISTDKVEEFM

-468 LYENKKAIEETERD
+468 LYENKKAIEETEKD

-490 KQLQSYRNQGGKTV
+490 KQLQAYKNQGGKTV
-504 VSSLGPS
+504 VSSQGPF
-511 APSVTFVDKSSLG
+511 APSITYVDKSSLG

-549 ETLEDAVKQHKEML
+549 ETLEDAVKQHKEMI

-575 QLDSWIKDEKNAAS
+575 QLDAWIKDEKNAAS
-589 RYMDLA
+589 QYMEMA
-595 KEIYEK
+595 KEVYEK
-601 RFPLTSSQGNESQSK
+601 RFP
-616 KKAQEAEKEAKAVVE
+616 
-631 TEKAAIQS
+631 AATT
-639 LKDLRDEELS
+639 
-649 AQKKWYNDSQASLS
+649 
-663 SSLADN
+663 
-669 RITKEQHEM
+669 TK
-678 LMMELEKTNAEAVLK
+678 T
-693 IEKNYYEDSKSMAIT
+693 DSKSKGK
-708 DANAKEKIVKES
+708 DEKISPVKTLSPEELANIDLQVELEEEKELYHKQQVELKELFAS
-720 NERVLSAEKKANDA
+720 GRDENLQSEAEYNEALEQLAMMHLERMLDIAGLDA
-734 RLAEQAKL
+734 DQRRSIEEQLLEFKVKCMQDELAER
-742 NNLVQD
+742 
-748 FKQQFKLT
+748 
-756 TVDEDYSMQIHTLEA
+756 E
-771 AYKARKEAAEK
+771 R
-782 NNLDS
+782 
-787 LELDKAYY
+787 
-795 RAKEQLQYEHE
+795 
-806 QRIQA
+806 
-811 LKNQYG
+811 
-817 LSTLKDKYEQE
+817 
-828 LDALKN
+828 
-834 ALQQQLLTHE
+834 
-844 EYLKAVTKLKTSYY
+844 
-858 KEQADYYTNLFSNA
+858 
-872 VSSLQEAELAQIDAK
+872 
-887 YDVEI
+887 
-892 EAAKGNAEEVE
+892 
-903 KLENEKEQKK
+903 LENEKVRNEELNASKQQAAFQKRVQTYLNYGEQVGNA
-913 LDVQKKYADVNF
+913 LGDIISGQEDAMEGFADSLVDIVFDVLT
-925 AIKVSQI
+925 QI
-932 IADTAV
+932 INAELIKLTGIGLSTTAEATAKQIA
-938 SIMKAYADLG
+938 SKGYAG
-948 PIAGSVAAAM
+948 IA
-958 LSVTGA
+958 TGA
-964 AQVAVAKAERDK
+964 ALAAVITAGISAAKSTLKGLIGKRKDSGSTTSESSSTTYQRVAKG
-976 IKNMQLENAQSSS
+976 LE
-989 GSGSRVATGRQSG
+989 SG
-1002 GSIDVVRAQDGKR
+1002 GSIDIVRSQDGKK
-1015 FPNAEYNPDKRG
+1015 FPSADYAPDKRG
-1027 YIDHPTVIV
+1027 YINRPTVIV
-1036 GEGPAGQ
+1036 GDGPVGQ

-1054 NNPTVAPILDIID
+1054 NNPTVAPILDLID
-1067 RSQQAGSIR
+1067 HSQQAGTIR
-1076 TLDLNQIL
+1076 TLDLNQAI
-1084 RARLA
+1084 RSRLI

-1096 ISKTP
+1096 ITNHPITTMSSNKSDET
-1101 PHASAT
+1101 S
-1107 KEQDQAS
+1107 S
-1114 PVLERLTRAIETLER
+1114 PVLERFVQVIEKLER
-1129 DGVPADVVLTDL
+1129 NGIPASVVLTELD
-1141 ERKQKLRDRSRKI
+1141 RKQKLRDRSRKL
-1154 GSKN
+1154 GSK

>member
-1 MAQKRLSEDEIKYT
+1 MAQKEMKEDEIRT
-15 VSAET
+15 AINIET
-20 AKAQQEIYNLTKATK
+20 AKAQEEIHKLTKSISSLRK
-35 ALKKEEQERR
+35 QEKDRKE
-45 TAMVELEAQ
+45 AMIELEAQ
-54 GKKNSEEYRNL
+54 GKKNTKEYQNL
-65 EKEVKNLSKQISA
+65 ENEVKNLSKQISDDS
-78 NNKEIQQITKSMGVN
+78 KKIQELTKDMGVN

-101 KHAKE
+101 KHAKD

-111 DNTAESA
+111 NNTAESA

-123 ATLNRRLADVR
+123 AALNKRLADVR

-349 FFNNIG
+349 LFNNIG

-364 ILKGANGFFSELN
+364 MLKGANGFFSELN

-575 QLDSWIKDEKNAAS
+575 QLDAWIKDEKNAAS
-589 RYMDLA
+589 QYMEMA
-595 KEIYEK
+595 KEVYEK
-601 RFPLTSSQGNESQSK
+601 RFP
-616 KKAQEAEKEAKAVVE
+616 
-631 TEKAAIQS
+631 AATT
-639 LKDLRDEELS
+639 
-649 AQKKWYNDSQASLS
+649 
-663 SSLADN
+663 
-669 RITKEQHEM
+669 TK
-678 LMMELEKTNAEAVLK
+678 T
-693 IEKNYYEDSKSMAIT
+693 DSKSKGK
-708 DANAKEKIVKES
+708 DEKISPVKTLSPEELANIDLQVELEEEKELYHKQQVELKELFAS
-720 NERVLSAEKKANDA
+720 GRDENLQSEAEYNEALEQLAMMHLERMLDIAGLDA
-734 RLAEQAKL
+734 DQRRSIEEQLLEFKVKCMQDELAER
-742 NNLVQD
+742 
-748 FKQQFKLT
+748 
-756 TVDEDYSMQIHTLEA
+756 E
-771 AYKARKEAAEK
+771 R
-782 NNLDS
+782 
-787 LELDKAYY
+787 
-795 RAKEQLQYEHE
+795 
-806 QRIQA
+806 
-811 LKNQYG
+811 
-817 LSTLKDKYEQE
+817 
-828 LDALKN
+828 
-834 ALQQQLLTHE
+834 
-844 EYLKAVTKLKTSYY
+844 
-858 KEQADYYTNLFSNA
+858 
-872 VSSLQEAELAQIDAK
+872 
-887 YDVEI
+887 
-892 EAAKGNAEEVE
+892 
-903 KLENEKEQKK
+903 LENEKVRNEELNASKQQAAFQKRVQTYLNYGEQVGNA
-913 LDVQKKYADVNF
+913 LGDIISGQEDAMEGFADSLVDIVFDVLT
-925 AIKVSQI
+925 QI
-932 IADTAV
+932 INAELIKLTGIGLSTTAEATAKQIA
-938 SIMKAYADLG
+938 SKGYAG
-948 PIAGSVAAAM
+948 IA
-958 LSVTGA
+958 TGA
-964 AQVAVAKAERDK
+964 ALAAVITAGISAAKSTLKGLIGKRKDSGSTTSESSSTTYQRVAKG
-976 IKNMQLENAQSSS
+976 LE
-989 GSGSRVATGRQSG
+989 SG
-1002 GSIDVVRAQDGKR
+1002 GSIDIVRSQDGKK
-1015 FPNAEYNPDKRG
+1015 FPSAVYAPDKRG
-1027 YIDHPTVIV
+1027 YINRPTVIV
-1036 GEGPAGQ
+1036 GDGPVGQ

-1054 NNPTVAPILDIID
+1054 NNPTVAPILDLID
-1067 RSQQAGSIR
+1067 HSQQAGTIR
-1076 TLDLNQIL
+1076 TLDLNQAI
-1084 RARLA
+1084 RSRLI

-1096 ISKTP
+1096 ITNHPITTMSSNKSDET
-1101 PHASAT
+1101 S
-1107 KEQDQAS
+1107 S
-1114 PVLERLTRAIETLER
+1114 PVLERFVQVIEKLER
-1129 DGVPADVVLTDL
+1129 NGIPASVVLTELD
-1141 ERKQKLRDRSRKI
+1141 RKQKLRDRSRKL
-1154 GSKN
+1154 GSK

>member
-35 ALKKEEQERR
+35 ALKKEEKERR

-54 GKKNSEEYRNL
+54 GKKNSKEYQNL
-65 EKEVKNLSKQISA
+65 EKEAKNLSKQISA
-78 NNKEIQQITKSMGVN
+78 NNKEIQQLTKTMGVN

-101 KHAKE
+101 KHAKD

-111 DNTAESA
+111 NNTAESA

-123 ATLNRRLADVR
+123 AALNKRLADVR

-204 QEKANDAMKML
+204 QEKANEAMKML
-215 QQLAADTPSS
+215 QQLAANTPSS

-349 FFNNIG
+349 FFNNVG

-377 KMFTSYSEQ
+377 KMFTSYTEQ

-423 ELRRVMRQITDMVPE
+423 ELRRVMRQITEMVPE
-438 AAGAFNDYGD
+438 AAGAFNDYGE
-448 VISISTEKVEEFM
+448 VISISTDKVEEFM

-468 LYENKKAIEETERD
+468 LYENKKAIEETEKD

-490 KQLQSYRNQGGKTV
+490 KQLQAYKNQGGKTV
-504 VSSLGPS
+504 VSSQGPF
-511 APSVTFVDKSSLG
+511 APSITYVDKSSLG

-549 ETLEDAVKQHKEML
+549 ETLEDAVKQHKEMI

-575 QLDSWIKDEKNAAS
+575 QLDAWIKDEKNAAS
-589 RYMDLA
+589 QYMEMA
-595 KEIYEK
+595 KGVYEK
-601 RFPLTSSQGNESQSK
+601 RFP
-616 KKAQEAEKEAKAVVE
+616 
-631 TEKAAIQS
+631 AATT
-639 LKDLRDEELS
+639 
-649 AQKKWYNDSQASLS
+649 
-663 SSLADN
+663 
-669 RITKEQHEM
+669 TK
-678 LMMELEKTNAEAVLK
+678 T
-693 IEKNYYEDSKSMAIT
+693 DSKSKGK
-708 DANAKEKIVKES
+708 DEKISPVKTLSPEELANIDLQVELEEEKELYHKQQVELKELFAS
-720 NERVLSAEKKANDA
+720 GRDENLQSEAEYNEALEQLAMMHLERMLDIAGLDA
-734 RLAEQAKL
+734 DQRRSIEEQLLEFKVKCMQDELAER
-742 NNLVQD
+742 
-748 FKQQFKLT
+748 
-756 TVDEDYSMQIHTLEA
+756 E
-771 AYKARKEAAEK
+771 R
-782 NNLDS
+782 
-787 LELDKAYY
+787 
-795 RAKEQLQYEHE
+795 
-806 QRIQA
+806 
-811 LKNQYG
+811 
-817 LSTLKDKYEQE
+817 
-828 LDALKN
+828 
-834 ALQQQLLTHE
+834 
-844 EYLKAVTKLKTSYY
+844 
-858 KEQADYYTNLFSNA
+858 
-872 VSSLQEAELAQIDAK
+872 
-887 YDVEI
+887 
-892 EAAKGNAEEVE
+892 
-903 KLENEKEQKK
+903 LENEKVRNEELNASKQQAAFQKRVQTYLNYGEQVGNA
-913 LDVQKKYADVNF
+913 LGDIISGQEDAMEGFADSLVDIVFDVLT
-925 AIKVSQI
+925 QI
-932 IADTAV
+932 INAELIKLTGIGLSTTAEATAKQIA
-938 SIMKAYADLG
+938 SKGYAG
-948 PIAGSVAAAM
+948 IA
-958 LSVTGA
+958 TGA
-964 AQVAVAKAERDK
+964 ALAAVITAGISAAKSTLKGLIGKRKDSGSTTSESSSTTYQRVAKG
-976 IKNMQLENAQSSS
+976 LE
-989 GSGSRVATGRQSG
+989 SG
-1002 GSIDVVRAQDGKR
+1002 GSIDIVRSQDGKK
-1015 FPNAEYNPDKRG
+1015 FPSAVYAPDKRG
-1027 YIDHPTVIV
+1027 YINRPTVIV
-1036 GEGPAGQ
+1036 GDGPVGQ

-1054 NNPTVAPILDIID
+1054 NNPTVAPILDLID
-1067 RSQQAGSIR
+1067 HSQQAGTIR
-1076 TLDLNQIL
+1076 TLDLNQAI
-1084 RARLA
+1084 RSRLI

-1096 ISKTP
+1096 ITNHPITTMSSNKSDET
-1101 PHASAT
+1101 S
-1107 KEQDQAS
+1107 S
-1114 PVLERLTRAIETLER
+1114 PVLERFVQVIEKLER
-1129 DGVPADVVLTDL
+1129 NGIPASVVLTELD
-1141 ERKQKLRDRSRKI
+1141 RKQKLRDRSRKL
-1154 GSKN
+1154 GSK